1 MAVSISIAWGLI
13 LNNDQS
19 LDDELQEMLDHHR
32 IRKTLSE
39 YCHGCDRCDEAVMS
53 SVYTEDSWDDHGI
66 YQAPGAEFSAR
77 MIAAIHETTS
87 SLFHL
92 LGQSLIT
99 VTGDEAVAETYFF
112 AASTSDGEDEGEIC
126 NQLGGRFVDK
136 LRRENGRWLIRHR
149 TVVRDWAIS
158 LPVEADWTVDAG
170 LKRGM
175 RSADDC
181 GALALTMAR
190 APADSG

>member
-1 MAVSISIAWGLI
+1 MD
-13 LNNDQS
+13 NEQT

-39 YCHGCDRCDEAVMS
+39 YCHGCDRCDEGVMS
-53 SVYTEDSWDDHGI
+53 SVYLEDSWDDHGI
-66 YQAPGAEFSAR
+66 YQAPGAEFAIQ
-77 MIAAIHETTS
+77 MIASIHDTTD

-99 VTGDEAVAETYFF
+99 VTGDDAAAETYFF
-112 AASTSDGEDEGEIC
+112 AASTSTGEDGKEIC

-158 LPVEADWTVDAG
+158 LPVEADWTADAG
-170 LKRGM
+170 LKRGTRTAADM
-175 RSADDC
+175 GAMALGMGRSTHL
-181 GALALTMAR
+181 GQ
-190 APADSG
+190 